1 MSSADFYR
9 SFHTHPVNKF
19 IHVICIP
26 MIVLS
31 TLNFL
36 SKLSIRYSFSNKFSY
51 LGRNKITLVVND
63 YTIIFLYT
71 MYYYIAWNWRIGFIM
86 QLYVTFLS
94 VIGILWRETDNKWL
108 NNSIIM
114 FTSAWIMQF
123 IGHAIEGNRPALMT
137 SLVQSIFQA
146 PLFTL
151 EYMYPSLLPVAV

>member
-1 MSSADFYR
+1 
-9 SFHTHPVNKF
+9 
-19 IHVICIP
+19 
-26 MIVLS
+26 
-31 TLNFL
+31 
-36 SKLSIRYSFSNKFSY
+36 
-51 LGRNKITLVVND
+51 
-63 YTIIFLYT
+63 
-71 MYYYIAWNWRIGFIM
+71 M

-94 VIGILWRETDNKWL
+94 VIGILWRETDKKWL

-151 EYMYPSLLPVAV
+151 EYMYPSLLPVGV

>member
-31 TLNFL
+31 TFNFL
-36 SKLSIRYSFSNKFSY
+36 SKLSLRYNFSNKFSY

-71 MYYYIAWNWRIGFIM
+71 MYYYIAWNWKIGFIM
-86 QLYVTFLS
+86 QLYITFLS
-94 VIGILWRETDNKWL
+94 VIGIIWRETDKKWL
-108 NNSIIM
+108 NHSIIM
-114 FTSAWIMQF
+114 FASAWIMQF

-151 EYMYPSLLPVAV
+151 EYMYPSLLPVGV